1 MPIGP
6 ATLRKAERQ
15 NKQLVIG
22 KLFEGEGKSI
32 SAFPLR
38 VVYMLTERNEEAPAS
53 ILVSV
58 PKRHFKRAVK
68 RNRTKRQIREAY
80 RLNKLPLLQALT
92 DKPYGLVIAFIWLDK
107 QLHDTEEISLK
118 VNTLLERIIHK
129 LPVE

>member
-1 MPIGP
+1 M
-6 ATLRKAERQ
+6 
-15 NKQLVIG
+15 
-22 KLFEGEGKSI
+22 

-38 VVYMLTERNEEAPAS
+38 AVYMLTERDEEAPAS

-80 RLNKLPLLQALT
+80 RNNKQSLHQALA

-107 QLHDTEEISLK
+107 ELHESREIDTK
-118 VNTLLERIIHK
+118 VKSLLERIIHK
-129 LPVE
+129 LPTP